1 MSFYTDSRPGI
12 FPGSTNNPLNGLCER
27 IAVQVT
33 KVFDACMYQAQLEN
47 YRLTVN
53 NFNPANPTFPLTYIS
68 TYSTN
73 APAQVSNLII
83 TRFDDRPNFARV
95 QADVNIPVVV
105 TYTDANGVAGTGTAT
120 VTISQDVIMYVPQ
133 PSIVPINVIAFANVS
148 STIGTS
154 AGADGVFTITLC
166 ITLILKV
173 VADVDVIIP
182 SYGYTAIPPCTP
194 FTGDEVCP
202 GMFEMPLFPTA
213 VAPQSSNPNN
223 NR

>member
-1 MSFYTDSRPGI
+1 MSFYTDARPGI
-12 FPGSTNNPLNGLCER
+12 FPGQTSNPLNGLCER

-33 KVFDACMYQAQLEN
+33 KVFDACMYQAQIEN
-47 YRLTVN
+47 YRLTVS
-53 NFNPANPTFPLTYIS
+53 NFNPANPAFPLNYIS

-73 APAQVSNLII
+73 APAQVTNLVI

-95 QADVNIPVVV
+95 QADINIPVIV
-105 TYTDANGVAGTGTAT
+105 TYTDANGVTGTATAT
-120 VTISQDVIMYVPQ
+120 VTINQDVIMYVPQ
-133 PSIVPINVIAFANVS
+133 PSIVPVNVVAFANVS
-148 STIGTS
+148 STIGSFIDEST
-154 AGADGVFTITLC
+154 VNITLC

-213 VAPQSSNPNN
+213 VAPQSSNQNN

>member
-47 YRLTVN
+47 YQLNVTG
-53 NFNPANPTFPLTYIS
+53 FTPENPALPLTYIS
-68 TYSTN
+68 AYSTN
-73 APAQVSNLII
+73 APAQVTNLVI

-95 QADVNIPVVV
+95 QADVNIPVIV
-105 TYTDANGVAGTGTAT
+105 TYTDANGVTGTATAT
-120 VTISQDVIMYVPQ
+120 VTIRQDVIMYVPQ

-148 STIGTS
+148 STIGTF
-154 AGADGVFTITLC
+154 AGDSTFNVTLC
-166 ITLILKV
+166 VTLILKV

>member
-1 MSFYTDSRPGI
+1 MSFYTDARPGI

-33 KVFDACMYQAQLEN
+33 KVFDACMLQSQLEN
-47 YRLTVN
+47 YRLVAS
-53 NFNPANPTFPLTYIS
+53 NFNPENPAFPLTYIS
-68 TYSTN
+68 AYSTN
-73 APAQVSNLII
+73 SPAQVTNLVI

-95 QADVNIPVVV
+95 QADINIPVIV
-105 TYTDANGVAGTGTAT
+105 TYTDANGVTGTAT
-120 VTISQDVIMYVPQ
+120 AVVTISQDVIMYVPQ
-133 PSIVPINVIAFANVS
+133 PSIVPVNVIAFANVS

-154 AGADGVFTITLC
+154 AGEDGVFNVTLC
-166 ITLILKV
+166 VTLILKV